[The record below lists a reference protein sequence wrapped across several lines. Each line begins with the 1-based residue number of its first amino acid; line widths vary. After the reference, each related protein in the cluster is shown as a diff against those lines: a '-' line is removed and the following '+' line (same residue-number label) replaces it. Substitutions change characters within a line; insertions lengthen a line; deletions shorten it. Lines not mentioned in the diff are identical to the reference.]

1 MIVESKAKNET
12 ELAQYA
18 RTKSVYIEQLRQGR
32 VICEKANGNHS
43 FERDHLNTGE
53 TKSAGYYYIH
63 IHIYSSPGKSRLI
76 CIQFEVDIL
85 PSLSPPLREW
95 SPLKHGIATEL
106 HRLTQHFSSPKY
118 FSSR

>member
-53 TKSAGYYYIH
+53 TKSAGYYI
-63 IHIYSSPGKSRLI
+63 IIYTYTYTYTHHQETQDSFASNLKLT
-76 CIQFEVDIL
+76 F
-85 PSLSPPLREW
+85 SPPFLL
-95 SPLKHGIATEL
+95 P
-106 HRLTQHFSSPKY
+106 
-118 FSSR
+118 